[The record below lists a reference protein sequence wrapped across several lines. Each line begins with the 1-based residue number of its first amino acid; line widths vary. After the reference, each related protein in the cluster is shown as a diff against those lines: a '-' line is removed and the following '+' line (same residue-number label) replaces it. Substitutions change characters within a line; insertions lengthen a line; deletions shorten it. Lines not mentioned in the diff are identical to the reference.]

1 MGKKIMDF
9 IDYLRENIDDVVNIN
24 TYIGIIDENLIREFK
39 DKIDWSDV
47 KLLDSFDFHSKA
59 LKNEFKEELRELRE
73 AEERRAE
80 EKLKFTSE
88 MILSLLEDIK

>member
-73 AEERRAE
+73 AEERRVE

>member
-1 MGKKIMDF
+1 MDF

-24 TYIGIIDENLIREFK
+24 TYISIIDENIIREFK
-39 DKIDWSDV
+39 DKIDWSDI

-59 LKNEFKEELRELRE
+59 LKNEFKKELRELRE
-73 AEERRAE
+73 VEERKVE

-88 MILSLLEDIK
+88 MILSLLGDIH

>member
-24 TYIGIIDENLIREFK
+24 TYIGIIDENIIREFK

-73 AEERRAE
+73 AETRKAE

-88 MILSLLEDIK
+88 MIRIILEDIH